1 MSKKVILA
9 IIVLMTG
16 SLIGV
21 GVIQFFWIKRSVDLE
36 EKNFNDKVYSA
47 LNMVRNHLKKD
58 AEEKMDVA
66 ALQNSTTDIAGTKIN
81 WRQNQ
86 RNRDM
91 ESMTLLLD
99 PNHFLE
105 TVDKEM
111 LDKLL
116 RKELEDLGILIPYEY
131 GVFSKQVGD
140 YIIINGNYVAT
151 AVADTTKSSNLAAI
165 NPLAKAEYKVSLFS
179 NEIIEPGY
187 LNLYFPGKTR
197 FLWSSFIPIL
207 LLSSL
212 FTGLLLF
219 CFSFTIYIIFRQKKV
234 SSMKTDFINNM
245 THEFKTPIAT
255 ISLASDSILSP
266 GIIDSSEKVKRFIGI
281 IKQENARMLQQVE
294 HVLQVAQLDKKEIQ
308 LKYELIDIHE
318 LIEGVV
324 VNAELKIQS
333 RGGKIEINLLATKHH
348 LTGDKSHLTNL
359 VSNLLDNA
367 EKYTVGIPEIIITT
381 RNTRKG
387 VDISI
392 SDNGIGIP
400 KDAQK
405 HIFERF
411 YRVHTGNL
419 HDVKGFGLGLSY
431 VKDIVDAHGGR
442 ISVKSELGKGST
454 FHILL
459 PISGVR

>member
-1 MSKKVILA
+1 MSKKVIWT

-36 EKNFNDKVYSA
+36 EMNFNDKVYSA

-58 AEEKMDVA
+58 AEEKMAVSA
-66 ALQNSTTDIAGTKIN
+66 WQNSTSDIAGAEVN

-105 TVDKEM
+105 TIDKDL
-111 LDKLL
+111 LDKML

-165 NPLAKAEYKVSLFS
+165 NPLVKAEYKVSLFS
-179 NEIIEPGY
+179 NEISEPGY

-207 LLSSL
+207 LMSSL

-266 GIIDSSEKVKRFIGI
+266 GILESSEKVKRFIGI
-281 IKQENARMLQQVE
+281 IKQENARMLKQVE
-294 HVLQVAQLDKKEIQ
+294 NVLQVAQLDKKEIQ
-308 LKYELIDIHE
+308 LKYELIDMHE

-324 VNAELKIQS
+324 VNAELKVQS
-333 RGGKIEINLLATKHH
+333 RGGNIKLNLLAPKHH
-348 LTGDKSHLTNL
+348 LTGDKTHLTNL

-367 EKYTVGIPEIIITT
+367 EKYTIAVPEILIST

-387 VDISI
+387 IDISFT
-392 SDNGIGIP
+392 DNGIGIP

-431 VKDIVDAHGGR
+431 VRDIVEAHGGR
-442 ISVKSELGKGST
+442 ISVKSEPGKGST

-459 PISGVR
+459 PISGSR

>member
-1 MSKKVILA
+1 MSKKVIWT

-47 LNMVRNHLKKD
+47 LNMVRNHLRKD
-58 AEEKMDVA
+58 AEDKMDA
-66 ALQNSTTDIAGTKIN
+66 SAWQSSTADIAGGEVN

-105 TVDKEM
+105 TIDKEL
-111 LDKLL
+111 LDRML

-131 GVFSKQVGD
+131 GVYSKQVGD

-165 NPLAKAEYKVSLFS
+165 NPLVKAEYRVSLFS
-179 NEIIEPGY
+179 NEISEPGH

-207 LLSSL
+207 LMSSL

-234 SSMKTDFINNM
+234 SAMKTDFINNM

-266 GIIDSSEKVKRFIGI
+266 GILESTEKVRRFIGI
-281 IKQENARMLQQVE
+281 IKQENARMLKQVE
-294 HVLQVAQLDKKEIQ
+294 NVLQVAQLDKKEIQ
-308 LKYELIDIHE
+308 LKYELIDMHE
-318 LIEGVV
+318 LIEEVV
-324 VNAELKIQS
+324 VNAELKIQA
-333 RGGKIEINLLATKHH
+333 RGGAIRLNLAAPKHH
-348 LTGDKSHLTNL
+348 LTGDKTHLTNL

-367 EKYTVGIPEIIITT
+367 EKYTVAVPEIIIAT

-387 VDISI
+387 MDISV

-431 VKDIVDAHGGR
+431 VRDIVDAHGGK
-442 ISVKSELGKGST
+442 ISVKSEPGKGST